1 MMDAMRWGRAAV
13 LGIVLTSVALVAAG
27 CGSGEKEFKPT
38 TASFKSGASSSVT
51 GLTLESSAFKDN
63 DFIPERYSCK
73 GSNTPPPLNWG
84 GTPLSAKD
92 VAIIVTD
99 PDAPNGTFVHW
110 IVTGL
115 PLTAGGSITG
125 SKLPAGAKVEKN
137 SADQAGYTGMC
148 PPAGATHTYT
158 FEVLAL
164 RSPAKFDE
172 GMSPIDKVKALRA
185 DATHG
190 GRMRGRF
197 KG

>member
-1 MMDAMRWGRAAV
+1 MGIGLALAV
-13 LGIVLTSVALVAAG
+13 LATG
-27 CGSGEKEFKPT
+27 CGSGGEEGFKPT
-38 TASFKSGASSSVT
+38 TASFKSGASSSAT
-51 GLTLESSAFKDN
+51 GLTIESSAFKDN
-63 DFIPERYSCK
+63 EMVPERYSCK

-99 PDAPNGTFVHW
+99 PDAPGGVFVHW

-115 PLTAGGSITG
+115 PLTAGGSISG
-125 SKLPAGAKVEKN
+125 KLPPGAKAEKN

-148 PPAGATHTYT
+148 PPAGQTHTYI

-164 RSPAKFDE
+164 KTVPKFPD
-172 GMSPIDKVKALRA
+172 GMSPVDKVKALRA
-185 DATHG
+185 DASHG